1 MAGKERGA
9 NMTSVQI
16 PQTEIVGRIRDDLRS
31 FVGTRMKL
39 RANIGRC
46 KVIEREGVLE
56 ETHPNLFVVKVEE
69 KRNRTRRVSYS
80 YADILTRTVE
90 LSDLENGDNLFP
102 WLL

>member
-1 MAGKERGA
+1 
-9 NMTSVQI
+9 MTNLQI
-16 PQTEIVGRIRDDLRS
+16 PQTEVVSRIRDDLRS
-31 FVGTRMKL
+31 FVGTKMKL

>member
-1 MAGKERGA
+1 
-9 NMTSVQI
+9 MTNLQI

-31 FVGTRMKL
+31 HVGTRMKL

-80 YADILTRTVE
+80 YADILTGTVE
-90 LSDLENGDNLFP
+90 LSDPDNGENLFP
-102 WLL
+102 WLI

>member
-1 MAGKERGA
+1 
-9 NMTSVQI
+9 MTNLQI
-16 PQTEIVGRIRDDLRS
+16 PQTEIVSHIRDDLRS
-31 FVGTRMKL
+31 FVGTKMKL

-80 YADILTRTVE
+80 YADILTKTVE
-90 LSDLENGDNLFP
+90 LSDLENGENLFP

>member
-1 MAGKERGA
+1 
-9 NMTSVQI
+9 MTNLQI
-16 PQTEIVGRIRDDLRS
+16 PQTEVVSRIRDDLRS
-31 FVGTRMKL
+31 FVGTKMKL

-80 YADILTRTVE
+80 YADILTKTVE

>member
-1 MAGKERGA
+1 
-9 NMTSVQI
+9 MTNLQI
-16 PQTEIVGRIRDDLRS
+16 PQTEIVSRIRDDLRS
-31 FVGTRMKL
+31 FVGTKMKL

-80 YADILTRTVE
+80 YADILTKTVE